1 MLKTHS
7 IRKRVK
13 SFSACTTLLITLVAS
28 SHSSAEIFTWKDAQG
43 RTHFGDKPP
52 AHLEAK
58 HLELKINTISRPEVT
73 TLDSGFGSQ
82 KKVVIYSTE
91 WCGACRKAKG
101 YFKQKSIPY
110 KEYDVEKSSK
120 GRRDYKR
127 LKGKGVPIILVGKQ
141 RMNGFSPGR
150 FDSIYTPQ
158 SND

>member
-1 MLKTHS
+1 MLKSHS
-7 IRKRVK
+7 IRSWVK
-13 SFSACTTLLITLVAS
+13 ITGAYTTLIITLLITSYS
-28 SHSSAEIFTWKDAQG
+28 SGEIFTWKDAQG

-52 AHLEAK
+52 AHLDSK
-58 HLELKINTISRPEVT
+58 HLKLQINTISRPEVT
-73 TLDSGFGSQ
+73 SLDSGFGSPKQ
-82 KKVVIYSTE
+82 VVIYTTE

-110 KEYDVEKSSK
+110 KEYDVEKSAK
-120 GRRDYKR
+120 GRRDYKQ

>member
-1 MLKTHS
+1 MLKFHS
-7 IRKRVK
+7 IRSLAKITV
-13 SFSACTTLLITLVAS
+13 ACTTLIIALLTS
-28 SHSSAEIFTWKDAQG
+28 SYSGAEIFTWKDAQG

-73 TLDSGFGSQ
+73 SLDSGFGSQ

-91 WCGACRKAKG
+91 WCGACRKAKS

-110 KEYDVEKSSK
+110 KEYDVEKSAK

-141 RMNGFSPGR
+141 RMNGFSTSR
-150 FDSIYTPQ
+150 FESIYTP
-158 SND
+158 